1 MSERKLASIR
11 RVTKIDPIEGA
22 NAIELAHIDGWQC
35 VVKKGDFKDGDL
47 GVYFEIDSL
56 LPCIEPFLF
65 LESRGRKKIDDG
77 SEGYRLRT
85 IKLRGVLSQGLLMPI
100 HLFEN
105 ILPELDIQ
113 TIRGNEDFFVNT
125 DLTDSLGIKKYEPP
139 VPAQLVGQVKG
150 TFPSFIRRT
159 DQERIQNLP
168 EYFKR
173 FADMKFEISEKI
185 DGTSATYYIN
195 NGVYGICSRN
205 MEMKVNEENESNLYV
220 KIGKILEF
228 DKVLPT
234 IGRNLAIQ
242 GEIAGPGIQKNKLQ
256 LKEVK
261 LFVFDIYDIDEQ
273 KYLTPDERYM
283 TFLSLQNLLSQNGI
297 FNHVP
302 ILPSIM
308 ALKEFNGMDAI
319 LAFASGKSSENP
331 NCEREGIV
339 FKSCDYHYG
348 QIISFK
354 AISNTYLL
362 GED

>member
-1 MSERKLASIR
+1 MHRY
-11 RVTKIDPIEGA
+11 T
-22 NAIELAHIDGWQC
+22 
-35 VVKKGDFKDGDL
+35 
-47 GVYFEIDSL
+47 SL
-56 LPCIEPFLF
+56 LF
-65 LESRGRKKIDDG
+65 RRNK
-77 SEGYRLRT
+77 
-85 IKLRGVLSQGLLMPI
+85 
-100 HLFEN
+100 
-105 ILPELDIQ
+105 
-113 TIRGNEDFFVNT
+113 DFFVNT

-168 EYFKR
+168 EYFEK
-173 FADMKFEISEKI
+173 FSDMKFEISEKI

-220 KIGKILEF
+220 KMGKTFEL
-228 DKVLPT
+228 DKVLLT

-242 GEIAGPGIQKNKLQ
+242 GEIAGPGIQKNRLQ

-261 LFVFDIYDIDEQ
+261 FFVFDIYDIDEQ
-273 KYLTPDERYM
+273 KYLTSEERQQV
-283 TFLSLQNLLSQNGI
+283 FLSIQNLVSQNEI

-302 ILPSIM
+302 IVGPPVSLND
-308 ALKEFNGMDAI
+308 LKDIDGTLKFV
-319 LAFASGKSSENP
+319 SGKSFVNP
-331 NCEREGIV
+331 NCEREGFV